1 MASTKQ
7 RSGYDVASGERRQLT
22 LMFCDVVDSTGM
34 SERRDYEDVR
44 SMLQAFQNV
53 CIEAIERF
61 GGAISNYS
69 GDGILAQ
76 FGFPVAIEKAPEA
89 AVRAALAIREKIQ
102 AMTDDMERRYGE
114 RLQIRIG
121 IQTGLVVI
129 GDMGSDRYRQSGAL
143 VGEAP
148 NVAARLQAGAAP
160 NSIVIGGAT
169 EALLESKFELKALGI
184 QTLKG
189 LSKGIPAYEVLRESN
204 LDDPF
209 AASRHR
215 ASELI
220 GRDEERDAIVSNW
233 REAAA
238 GSGRAVAIVGD
249 AGVGKSRLVY
259 ELKLALKGE
268 RFAEVN
274 LYGSVHHKNVALYP
288 LIEFVRR
295 AAAAPDAG
303 AAVANLRRLTD
314 ALGPA
319 KPAADVLRHLEEL
332 AFPAANGDAQGRKFP
347 PVTPD
352 TRRKL
357 RDLLLALVL
366 HAEQD
371 LPLMVVVEDAHWLDP
386 SSLELVDRMIVA
398 INGKRVMLNITSRN
412 ELKFA
417 STDKGQPLRTIALKR
432 LDDAACMQI
441 ILSVAAKF
449 PIPVSI
455 ARSIAD
461 RSDGSPLFAE
471 ELTLAYTE
479 TGLFTPTQQKLVEA
493 AGPVDPQV
501 PAALHDSL
509 MVRLDRLGH
518 AKHVAQLAAVL
529 GRVFRRELLAALH
542 GGDAAALD
550 EALSQLADAG
560 IIERSDS
567 EMRAGYRFKHALLR
581 DAAYQSLLRGQ
592 RRTLHGQVGA
602 TIEASFPE
610 IGELEPDLVAQ
621 HWALAH
627 EHERAARYGL
637 KAARLSGAR
646 SSNLE
651 AMAQAA
657 GVFEQASHMPDGP
670 LREGIE
676 LEACVAMIGPLI
688 ATKGYG
694 APEVADIT
702 ARALALCRK
711 REQTAG
717 GFERIFPILYCEWSH
732 KQVTGQVRQA
742 FDLAKNMLA
751 HAEAQPSSGPKVI
764 ARRLMGTSLLLVG
777 QPENARVNLE
787 AAVALYD
794 AKEHAA
800 LAYLYG
806 TDFGIMSKCHL
817 ALVLWN
823 LGFLGR
829 AVAIGDE
836 AQKEALAFGHANTL
850 GYAWTHLLIL
860 RALCRDIPGMAT
872 LAKQVVEFAKER
884 ELPFWGAIAQGFIGW
899 YEVQAGDAKRGL
911 ALLQGGL
918 TFMHRL
924 NLVYWM
930 PTYLTWVSEACMRV
944 GDLAEAERAIT
955 EALAVVERGGE
966 RWFESECWRVKA
978 RLEIAQGH
986 DAAAAI
992 VPLRRSIEVCRAH
1005 GSRSFELRT
1014 AIDLARLVVAG
1025 GQDLWPETPRDLL
1038 LRVLAPFADEPEMAD
1053 QKEARALLATFDA
1066 PPPPAPRSA
1075 Q

>member
-89 AVRAALAIREKIQ
+89 AVRAALAIREKIR
-102 AMTDDMERRYGE
+102 AMADDMESRYGE
-114 RLQIRIG
+114 RLQVRIG

-169 EALLESKFELKALGI
+169 EALLESKFELKALGL

-189 LSKGIPAYEVLRESN
+189 LTKGIPAFEVLRESN

-215 ASELI
+215 ATELI
-220 GRDEERDAIVSNW
+220 GRDEERDALVSNW

-238 GSGRAVAIVGD
+238 GSGRTVAIVGD

-303 AAVANLRRLTD
+303 TAVANLQRMTE

-319 KPAADVLRHLEEL
+319 KPADDVLRHLEEL
-332 AFPAANGDAQGRKFP
+332 AFPASRSDTSGRKFP

-366 HAEQD
+366 HVEQD

-386 SSLELVDRMIVA
+386 SSLELVDRMIAA
-398 INGKRVMLNITSRN
+398 INGRHVMLNITSRN

-471 ELTLAYTE
+471 ELTLAYKE

-493 AGPVDPQV
+493 VGPVDPQV

-529 GRVFRRELLAALH
+529 GRVFRPELLAALH
-542 GGDAAALD
+542 GGDPATLD
-550 EALSQLADAG
+550 AALSQLADAG

-567 EMRAGYRFKHALLR
+567 EMRSGYRFKHALLR

-592 RRTLHGQVGA
+592 RRTLHGQVGT

-621 HWALAH
+621 HWAQAH
-627 EHERAARYGL
+627 EYERAARYGL

-651 AMAQAA
+651 AMAQAS
-657 GVFEQASHMPDGP
+657 GVFEQASHMPAGA

-702 ARALALCRK
+702 ARALDLCRK
-711 REQTAG
+711 REQTPG

-742 FDLAKNMLA
+742 FDLAKGMLA
-751 HAEAQPSSGPKVI
+751 HAEAQPASGPKVI

-829 AVAIGDE
+829 STTIGDE

-860 RALCRDIPGMAT
+860 RALCRDIPGMAV

-899 YEVQAGDAKRGL
+899 FEVQAGDAKRGL

-944 GDLAEAERAIT
+944 GDLVEAERAIT

-966 RWFESECWRVKA
+966 RWFESECWRVRA
-978 RLEIAQGH
+978 RLEIQQGH
-986 DAAAAI
+986 GAAAAI
-992 VPLRRSIEVCRAH
+992 VHLRRSIEVCRAH

-1014 AIDLARLVVAG
+1014 AIDLARLIAAD
-1025 GQDLWPETPRDLL
+1025 GQDLWPESARDLL

-1053 QKEARALLATFDA
+1053 QKEARALLATLDA
-1066 PPPPAPRSA
+1066 P
-1075 Q
+1075 QEKK